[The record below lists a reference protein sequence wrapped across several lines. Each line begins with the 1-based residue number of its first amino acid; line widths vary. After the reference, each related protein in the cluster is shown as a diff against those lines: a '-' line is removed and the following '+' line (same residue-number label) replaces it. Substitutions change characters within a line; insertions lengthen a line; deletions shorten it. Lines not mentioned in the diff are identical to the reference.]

1 MTSPL
6 SPAPAG
12 LRPAPARP
20 DAVVM
25 ADGARFTVLT
35 DRLIR
40 MEHSRTGDFVDAATQ
55 LVVSRDLGPA
65 PDFEVRRGED
75 RVEILTAHLHLTY
88 QPSRGFSRSGL
99 TVSLRTAVISPHGG
113 AWRHGDTWDPEET
126 YPTNLG
132 GTRRTL
138 DEVDGRARLDPGL
151 LATHGIAV
159 VDDSASLLLQ
169 RDEWVRPRP
178 GADPVDGRTPDED
191 LYLFGYGQDYR
202 GALRDFFALTGPT
215 PLIPRALL
223 GNWWSRFHKY
233 SQTSYL
239 ALMDRFA
246 AEELPF
252 SVAVIDMDW
261 HLVDIDPAI
270 GNGWT
275 GYTWNTDLFP
285 DPERFLAALHSRGLQ
300 VALNLHPAAGI
311 RRHEAAY
318 EPMMRRLGLD
328 PASGDEIPFNI
339 GDKDFTAAYLD
350 HAHHPLEEQGVDFWW
365 LDWQQG
371 GVTDIPGLDPLWML
385 NHVHYLDSGR
395 ERTRTGA
402 DGRVERYRRR
412 PITFSRFADAS
423 SHRTPIGFSGDT
435 VITWDSLRF
444 QPEFTATAA
453 NIGYYWWSNDIG
465 GHMFGRC
472 DDEMAARWVQLGCF
486 SPINR
491 LHSTDSV
498 FNSKE
503 PWRFSRDAR
512 ATMNAHLRLR
522 HRLVPYLYTW
532 ARRARTE
539 GVGPVRPLY
548 HDFPTQMGAYA
559 HRTQFLFGDLVI
571 VPVVHPADPVSTLAR
586 EDAWLPRGTWFDV
599 VTGRRY
605 ECPDAAGRDLT
616 LSRPLDRLPVLAR
629 AGAVVVGAEDLGE
642 AAGDNPRRLSVIVVP
657 GADGEFVLEE
667 DDGSPDPGED
677 GVVRTRFAL
686 AWDEAGGAC
695 DGAGGRAGGTA
706 RLTIEQTGPDG
717 VVPAEREITVHLLC
731 VDDAS
736 LRAGRVGIGSG
747 AMTGNTGVADGV
759 RSGAGGGTGTGGGT
773 GASNVGNRSGADGGG
788 DGSGVRGGAETGG
801 RTGSGARGREPVVTA
816 RAADGFAL
824 GPGVDIA
831 LGAVRPADGV
841 ELVLTGV
848 RTRPP
853 SLKEEALPILEA
865 AQIAYS
871 AKDRAWGVIASG
883 ATGGALLGGL
893 RAAGLPDEIL
903 AAFAEIG

>member
-20 DAVVM
+20 DAVVT

-55 LVVSRDLGPA
+55 LVVSRDLGPV

-233 SQTSYL
+233 SEASYL

-275 GYTWNTDLFP
+275 GYTWNRELFP

-605 ECPDAAGRDLT
+605 ECPDAAGRALT

-629 AGAVVVGAEDLGE
+629 AGAIVVGAEDLGE

-677 GVVRTRFAL
+677 AVVRTRFAL
-686 AWDEAGGAC
+686 AWDEAGGAE

-706 RLTIEQTGPDG
+706 RLSIEQTGPDG

-731 VDDAS
+731 VDGAS
-736 LRAGRVGIGSG
+736 LRAGRVGAGGGAVVGNIGG
-747 AMTGNTGVADGV
+747 AGEV
-759 RSGAGGGTGTGGGT
+759 RSGAGAGAGGGA
-773 GASNVGNRSGADGGG
+773 GIG
-788 DGSGVRGGAETGG
+788 GGAETGG
-801 RTGSGARGREPVVTA
+801 GAGSGAHGREPVVTA

>member
-20 DAVVM
+20 DAVVT

-55 LVVSRDLGPA
+55 LVVSRDLGPV

-113 AWRHGDTWDPEET
+113 AWRHGDIWDPEET

-261 HLVDIDPAI
+261 HLVDIDPAL

-275 GYTWNTDLFP
+275 GYTWNRELFP

-435 VITWDSLRF
+435 VITWESLRF

-465 GHMFGRC
+465 GHMFGRH

-629 AGAVVVGAEDLGE
+629 AGAIVVGAEDLGE

-667 DDGSPDPGED
+667 DDGSPEPGED
-677 GVVRTRFAL
+677 AVVRTRFAL
-686 AWDEAGGAC
+686 AWDEAG
-695 DGAGGRAGGTA
+695 GAGGRAGGTA

-731 VDDAS
+731 VDGAS
-736 LRAGRVGIGSG
+736 LRAGRVGAVAGNIGGAGEVRSG
-747 AMTGNTGVADGV
+747 A
-759 RSGAGGGTGTGGGT
+759 GAGGGTGSGNVGDRSGTDGGIGIGGGA
-773 GASNVGNRSGADGGG
+773 GSRASD
-788 DGSGVRGGAETGG
+788 GAETGG
-801 RTGSGARGREPVVTA
+801 GAGSGAHGREPVVTA

-841 ELVLTGV
+841 ELTLTGV

>member
-1 MTSPL
+1 MPSPL
-6 SPAPAG
+6 SAG
-12 LRPAPARP
+12 SAEPRPAPARP
-20 DAVVM
+20 EAVVRVG
-25 ADGARFTVLT
+25 DHARFTVLT

-40 MEHSRTGDFVDAATQ
+40 MESAGSGKFTDAATQ
-55 LVVSRDLGPA
+55 LVVSRDLGEAPA
-65 PDFEVRRGED
+65 FDVRRGED
-75 RVEILTAHLHLTY
+75 RVEILTEHLHLTY

-99 TVSLRTAVISPHGG
+99 SVTMRTAVVNLHGG
-113 AWRHGDTWDPEET
+113 TWRFGDEWDPDET
-126 YPTNLG
+126 FPTNLG
-132 GTRRTL
+132 GTCRTL
-138 DEVDGRARLDPGL
+138 DDVDGRARLNPGI
-151 LATHGIAV
+151 LALHGLAV
-159 VDDSASLLLQ
+159 IDDSASLLLQ
-169 RDEWVRPRP
+169 EDQWVRPRP
-178 GADPVDGRTPDED
+178 SASPVDGSSPDHD

-202 GALRDFFALTGPT
+202 RALRDFFRLTGPT

-223 GNWWSRFHKY
+223 GNWWSRYHRY
-233 SQTSYL
+233 TEESYL

-246 AEELPF
+246 AEGLPF
-252 SVAVIDMDW
+252 SVAVLDMDW

-465 GHMFGRC
+465 GHMFGIR

-491 LHSTDSV
+491 LHSTSSV

-503 PWRFSRDAR
+503 PWRYSRDAR
-512 ATMNAHLRLR
+512 ATMEAHLRLR

-532 ARRARTE
+532 ARRAHTE
-539 GVGPVRPLY
+539 GVAPVRPVY
-548 HDFPTQMGAYA
+548 HDEPRAAGAYSNRA
-559 HRTQFLFGDLVI
+559 EFLFGDLLV
-571 VPVVHPADPVSTLAR
+571 VPMVHKADPVSALAQER
-586 EDAWLPRGTWFDV
+586 AWLPRGTWFDLP
-599 VTGRRY
+599 TGRRY
-605 ECPDAAGRDLT
+605 EAAAEDGRTLT
-616 LSRPLDRLPVLAR
+616 VSRPLDRLPVLAR
-629 AGAVVVGAEDLGE
+629 AGSIVVGAGDIGE
-642 AAGDNPRRLSVIVVP
+642 AAGDNPRRLSVLVVP
-657 GADGEFVLEE
+657 GADGGFVLEE
-667 DDGSPDPGED
+667 DDGSPAPGPD
-677 GVVRTRFAL
+677 AVVRTRFSL
-686 AWDEAGGAC
+686 VWDERSA
-695 DGAGGRAGGTA
+695 TA
-706 RLTIEQTGPDG
+706 RLAIVQEGPDG
-717 VVPAEREITVHLLC
+717 VVPAEREVTVRLLS
-731 VDDAS
+731 AGGEG
-736 LRAGRVGIGSG
+736 LRARV
-747 AMTGNTGVADGV
+747 
-759 RSGAGGGTGTGGGT
+759 SGAGR
-773 GASNVGNRSGADGGG
+773 AG
-788 DGSGVRGGAETGG
+788 DVGGAP
-801 RTGSGARGREPVVTA
+801 REPVVT
-816 RAADGFAL
+816 RREADGFAL
-824 GPGVDIA
+824 GAGTDIA
-831 LGAVRPADGV
+831 LGAVHPADGV
-841 ELVLTGV
+841 ELALTGV
-848 RTRPP
+848 RTDPP
-853 SLKEEALPILEA
+853 SPADEIFSILEPVR
-865 AQIAYS
+865 IDYD
-871 AKDRAWGVIASG
+871 AKDAAWRVVASG
-883 ATGGALLGGL
+883 TRGGELLGGL
-893 RAAGLPDEIL
+893 RAAGLPDDVL
-903 AAFAEIG
+903 AAVAEVA

>member
-1 MTSPL
+1 
-6 SPAPAG
+6 
-12 LRPAPARP
+12 
-20 DAVVM
+20 
-25 ADGARFTVLT
+25 
-35 DRLIR
+35 
-40 MEHSRTGDFVDAATQ
+40 
-55 LVVSRDLGPA
+55 
-65 PDFEVRRGED
+65 
-75 RVEILTAHLHLTY
+75 
-88 QPSRGFSRSGL
+88 
-99 TVSLRTAVISPHGG
+99 
-113 AWRHGDTWDPEET
+113 
-126 YPTNLG
+126 
-132 GTRRTL
+132 
-138 DEVDGRARLDPGL
+138 
-151 LATHGIAV
+151 
-159 VDDSASLLLQ
+159 
-169 RDEWVRPRP
+169 
-178 GADPVDGRTPDED
+178 
-191 LYLFGYGQDYR
+191 
-202 GALRDFFALTGPT
+202 
-215 PLIPRALL
+215 
-223 GNWWSRFHKY
+223 
-233 SQTSYL
+233 
-239 ALMDRFA
+239 
-246 AEELPF
+246 
-252 SVAVIDMDW
+252 
-261 HLVDIDPAI
+261 
-270 GNGWT
+270 
-275 GYTWNTDLFP
+275 
-285 DPERFLAALHSRGLQ
+285 
-300 VALNLHPAAGI
+300 
-311 RRHEAAY
+311 
-318 EPMMRRLGLD
+318 
-328 PASGDEIPFNI
+328 
-339 GDKDFTAAYLD
+339 
-350 HAHHPLEEQGVDFWW
+350 
-365 LDWQQG
+365 
-371 GVTDIPGLDPLWML
+371 
-385 NHVHYLDSGR
+385 
-395 ERTRTGA
+395 
-402 DGRVERYRRR
+402 
-412 PITFSRFADAS
+412 
-423 SHRTPIGFSGDT
+423 
-435 VITWDSLRF
+435 
-444 QPEFTATAA
+444 
-453 NIGYYWWSNDIG
+453 
-465 GHMFGRC
+465 MFGRC

-532 ARRARTE
+532 ARRARAE

-731 VDDAS
+731 VDGAS
-736 LRAGRVGIGSG
+736 LRASRVGI
-747 AMTGNTGVADGV
+747 D
-759 RSGAGGGTGTGGGT
+759 SGAGG
-773 GASNVGNRSGADGGG
+773 
-788 DGSGVRGGAETGG
+788 
-801 RTGSGARGREPVVTA
+801 REPAVTA

>member
-1 MTSPL
+1 MSSPL
-6 SPAPAG
+6 SPGADRP
-12 LRPAPARP
+12 RPAPAP
-20 DAVVM
+20 ADAVVM

-350 HAHHPLEEQGVDFWW
+350 QAHHPLEEQGVDFWW

-642 AAGDNPRRLSVIVVP
+642 AAGDNPRRLSVVVVP

-667 DDGSPDPGED
+667 DDGSPAPGED

-686 AWDEAGGAC
+686 AWDEADGAC
-695 DGAGGRAGGTA
+695 DGAGGTA
-706 RLTIEQTGPDG
+706 RLSIEQTGPDG

-731 VDDAS
+731 VDGAS
-736 LRAGRVGIGSG
+736 LRAGRVGAGGG
-747 AMTGNTGVADGV
+747 AMTGNTGGAGEI
-759 RSGAGGGTGTGGGT
+759 RSGAGAGGGTGSGNVGDRSGTDGGVGIGGGAGS
-773 GASNVGNRSGADGGG
+773 GASD
-788 DGSGVRGGAETGG
+788 GAETGG
-801 RTGSGARGREPVVTA
+801 GAGSGAHGREPVVTA